1 MKILTAVVVAMG
13 LAITSFTAQ
22 AVSNEVVFLCDT
34 PTGKHAMLEYS
45 SENDVFT
52 LSYGDNLDVPEVT
65 VMKRG
70 NNMGTSYHSSSV
82 ENTTL
87 REVYISDTPK
97 FYTLGY
103 SNDGAKASGYVQV
116 MENGTEV
123 SYEDCKTIRSKFDDY
138 KLFKNM
144 TDVD

>member
-34 PTGKHAMLEYS
+34 PSGKHAMLEYS
-45 SENDVFT
+45 AENDVFT
-52 LSYGDNLDVPEVT
+52 LSYGDNLDAPEVT

-82 ENTTL
+82 ENTSL
-87 REVYISDTPK
+87 REVYVSDTPK

-103 SNDGAKASGYVQV
+103 SSEGAKNEGYIQV
-116 MENGTEV
+116 MENGAEI

-138 KLFKNM
+138 KLFQNM
-144 TDVD
+144 TYVD